1 LPDVRGNGNLGLKWI
16 CKNTTPKLTKVGSTH
31 FHYHGNIAGLLN
43 HGVIEWLGNVSIN
56 GKIVGGLNWYRTTED
71 YYETTIDTDGGNT
84 DVQTTIRVYLGT
96 ETQTADSTL
105 NGFHAGQTH
114 PAYKGQAYVVF
125 QNLYMGDGRAQV
137 PNVSIQFRATCPFT
151 HDATEYGNLAFAE
164 GVNPINHL
172 VHLVTHPR
180 AGLGIDQDVAFD
192 MDDIAAKQLAIESQA
207 NATYGEAQRGFISPL
222 LTKQKKAKDWI
233 KENLSYYDGFISLDE
248 TKLKVD
254 WFPHS
259 TITETDPS
267 QFRTIYLADLVS
279 KPSIDLPVWED
290 TITGVA
296 IDYFSLEKDFR
307 QTALTIRSSHASQ
320 VHGEERIETLTRDWF
335 TWEKQIQSFGERYL
349 ATAEIPRYKGKI
361 QVKRDRCFNLD
372 NGNVA
377 AAIRGELFK
386 PGHLFKFNYAPF
398 SLNLICRITGIS
410 PKGAVWEID
419 FVQERGTYPADYV
432 PTPDPIPDL
441 TLPTPDALDNWEV
454 INAPFGLINER
465 KNWLVIFAE
474 RFDKATTEFDITFND
489 SNTWISEEPYL
500 IEQTAFGVRFEL
512 NETVANEAGPT
523 TFEIEANAANPDL
536 LAMMQEQDD
545 SQQANDDLLLQMNGE
560 WMSIGAISLVSGTAY
575 DVTCLRGRL
584 GSAAQG
590 HSATNIAW
598 VIKREDLSLWY
609 HKKFDD
615 VYTGNAYD
623 AAKASKYFKTRTRNI
638 FGNESAWSASIN
650 YVLDDQIPPVP
661 TGLVAT
667 AIAEGVSL
675 TWDDVAV
682 PDFNLYR
689 VAIDTDPGFASPSYR
704 VATANAFTVS
714 GYTSA
719 TTLYFK
725 VLQQDRQANYS
736 AFSSSVSATT
746 LEVSDG
752 LPGDDGL
759 SVYVATVFRRSASAP
774 GTPTGGSYNFTTNT
788 LTAPASWAQALP
800 AGTDPLY
807 SSIATFSVVGQTG
820 TDSST
825 TWSSPEKVLENGTDG
840 TDGDPGAEGKSVHV
854 STIYRRSASAPSTPT
869 GGSYNFGTLTLT
881 PPASWSGAFVDGSDP
896 LYASTGSWSVTDATA
911 TDSSTTW
918 SSPVRIVEDGA
929 KGNKTVRIY
938 KADSSGVATG
948 NTGNGIPAG
957 WSVTKPA
964 AGIIWQSESEQT
976 FDDLL
981 VGSWTTPVR
990 TDGTVTLFDDKDAIA
1005 TAILIEGDV
1014 VFDNTE
1020 NNRIYRW
1027 NGSAWVDAQK
1037 VLDDGEVL
1045 TAKLTDNAITLAKMA
1060 ADSVGNSQLIADS
1073 VTATKIATGAVTA
1086 DSIAANSIR
1095 AVQIGTEEIIASTAN
1110 IANGIITN
1118 AKISDLSVAKL
1129 TAGTITSK
1137 EIIIAGTAGSGKIR
1151 SDNFVTGAGGSG
1163 WQIADDGIEVN
1174 DGTFRGTLYITDA
1187 KQRIEIS
1194 PGLMRIGLLTENA
1207 AQDLP
1212 RAYVNNVCSSDAT
1225 TNFANSEIAA
1235 ESNDGAELGFI
1246 GHLVY
1251 SQNGGTVVSSGWY
1264 ANAEVVKI
1272 SNDLEGGRLDI
1283 YNDAGSSRIALDVAS
1298 DAGVVSVLDSNGN
1311 LGTTLN
1317 SNTYGGYFYAYS
1329 KVDPNSPRV
1338 TAQVNAT
1345 DYGLVSV
1352 RGPSET
1358 NSAIIYATADGG
1370 RLDIQDEAA
1379 NLRIYLRVRDAD
1391 GNTELQLR
1399 DSAGNNDIYLQ
1410 TGTRNKLYVAGGLFT
1425 HYTSADTDITAL
1437 IGGSTFGTLIQG
1449 PASGH
1454 VVVGLAAND
1463 SSDSFSVIANT
1474 GGDGAGVGSYDDC
1487 LLNLNLSDAFF
1498 RTHLVIDEHA
1508 FRIRNATDETKVFM
1522 QIASDGGALQLYD
1535 SSDLEKVRLWTE
1547 GSSWI
1552 DNVNGFR
1559 IGGSNMTPVKQ
1570 IRYIQHSVGFGDSGD
1585 TANLQTFFIAH
1596 NMGVVPE
1603 VAWINCENNQIAC
1616 GYDHASSTTTNAY
1629 FWARGINGYS
1639 FWDTQQF
1646 HIMIADI

>member
-1 LPDVRGNGNLGLKWI
+1 MSFLAPKADIPTDFSQPESDRLSSYQEAKPLPDVRGNGNLGLKWL
-16 CKNTTPKLTKVGSTH
+16 CKNTDPKATKTGQAHTH
-31 FHYHGNIAGLLN
+31 FHGNIAGLLN
-43 HGVIEWLGNVSIN
+43 HGTIEWIGQISIN
-56 GKIVGGLNWYRTTED
+56 GVVVTNLNSYWNGSDNSKVFTF
-71 YYETTIDTDGGNT
+71 DTDGGFTN
-84 DVQTTIRVYLGT
+84 VQTTMTLYYGT
-96 ETQTADSTL
+96 ETQSADSTL

-125 QNLYMGDGRAQV
+125 QNLYMGENSARV
-137 PNVSIQFRATCPFT
+137 PNVTIQFRTLCEFT
-151 HDATEYGNLAFAE
+151 HSATTYGSSAFAE
-164 GVNPINHL
+164 GCNPIGVLH
-172 VHLVTHPR
+172 HLVTHPR

-192 MDDIAAKQLAIESQA
+192 MDDMVSKYTRVETESNAA
-207 NATYGEAQRGFISPL
+207 YGEAQRGHLSPQF
-222 LTKQKKAKDWI
+222 TKSKKAKDWI
-233 KENLSYYDGFISLDE
+233 KDILSYIDGFVSLRDG
-248 TKLKVD
+248 KLNMD
-254 WFPHS
+254 WFPHEAV
-259 TITETDPS
+259 TIASPS
-267 QFRTIYLADLVS
+267 QFKTIYQADLVG
-279 KPSIDLPVWED
+279 KPNINMPVWEN
-290 TITGVA
+290 TVSTVA
-296 IDYFSLEKDFR
+296 VDYINIEKGSRKTSL
-307 QTALTIRSSHASQ
+307 TVSSLHNKT
-320 VHGEERIETLTRDWF
+320 VMGETRTDSVTRDWY
-335 TWEKQIQSFGERYL
+335 WWSRQAQSFGERYIAAKETPL
-349 ATAEIPRYKGKI
+349 YSGTID
-361 QVKRDRCFNLD
+361 VKRDSAINPD
-372 NGNVA
+372 NVNVETA
-377 AAIRGELFK
+377 RRGKPFLAGHIFEL
-386 PGHLFKFNYAPF
+386 NYAPY
-398 SLNLICRITGIS
+398 SLNTLCRITEVK
-410 PKGAVWEID
+410 PKGNVWTIS
-419 FVQERGTYPADYV
+419 FVQERGTFPGEYQPA
-432 PTPDPIPDL
+432 PDPVPNL
-441 TLPTPDALDNWEV
+441 TLPTPDPLEYWDLVNL
-454 INAPFGLINER
+454 PYGLTGQR
-465 KNWLVIFAE
+465 KNYVGVFAD
-474 RFDKATTEFDITFND
+474 RHTKSIKSWDITLND
-489 SNTWISEEPYL
+489 SDTWTSEPAYL
-500 IEQTAFGVRFEL
+500 EGQQSFASRFVL
-512 NETVANEAGPT
+512 NEVVANEAGPT
-523 TFEIEANAANPDL
+523 TFEIEFETANVDYTTL
-536 LAMMQEQDD
+536 MQSRDAI
-545 SQQANDDLLLQMNGE
+545 QAENNELLLFMNGE
-560 WMSIGAISLVSGTAY
+560 IMSIETVALIAGARY
-575 DVTCLRGRL
+575 DVTSYRGRYASTTV
-584 GSAAQG
+584 GHTAANWG
-590 HSATNIAW
+590 Y
-598 VIKREDLSLWY
+598 VIKREDLVLWY
-609 HKKFDD
+609 HEKFDQ
-615 VYTGNAYD
+615 VYVANAYN
-623 AAKASKYFKTRTRNI
+623 AGLATKYFKTNTNNYYQ
-638 FGNESAWSASIN
+638 GGSWSASKSL
-650 YVLDDQIPPVP
+650 VLADQIPTVP

-689 VAIDTDPGFASPSYR
+689 VAIDTDSGFASPSYR

-752 LPGDDGL
+752 TPGDDGL
-759 SVYVATVFRRSASAP
+759 SVYVATVFLRSASAP

-788 LTAPASWAQALP
+788 LTPPASWAQALP

-840 TDGDPGAEGKSVHV
+840 DPGAEGTSVHV
-854 STIYRRSASAPSTPT
+854 STIYRRSASPPSTPT

-918 SSPVRIVEDGA
+918 SSPVRIVENGA

-938 KADSSGVATG
+938 KADSTGVATG

-1235 ESNDGAELGFI
+1235 ESNDGAKLGFI

-1298 DAGVVSVLDSNGN
+1298 DAGVVSVS
-1311 LGTTLN
+1311 
-1317 SNTYGGYFYAYS
+1317 
-1329 KVDPNSPRV
+1329 
-1338 TAQVNAT
+1338 
-1345 DYGLVSV
+1345 
-1352 RGPSET
+1352 
-1358 NSAIIYATADGG
+1358 
-1370 RLDIQDEAA
+1370 
-1379 NLRIYLRVRDAD
+1379 
-1391 GNTELQLR
+1391 
-1399 DSAGNNDIYLQ
+1399 DSAGINQIYLQ
-1410 TGTRNKLYVAGGLFT
+1410 TGTRNKIYVAGAELT
-1425 HYTSADTDITAL
+1425 HYTSTNTDITAL
-1437 IGGSTFGTLIQG
+1437 VSGSTFGTLIQG
-1449 PASGH
+1449 QASGH

-1463 SSDSFSVIANT
+1463 ASDSFSVIANT
-1474 GGDGAGVGSYDDC
+1474 GGDGVGLGSYDDC

-1522 QIASDGGALQLYD
+1522 QIDSDGGALQLYD
-1535 SSDLEKVRLWTE
+1535 SSDSEKVRLWTE
-1547 GSSWI
+1547 GTSWI

-1559 IGGSNMTPVKQ
+1559 IGGSSMTPVKQ
-1570 IRYIQHSVGFGDSGD
+1570 IRYVQHSVGFGDSGD
-1585 TANLQTFFIAH
+1585 TANLQTFSIAH

-1629 FWARGINGYS
+1629 FWARGLNGYS